1 MRQDVIIIIY
11 VKNFFFFC
19 MEWVI
24 IVKPSLYSKTQPIS
38 LPYYVGQGNVSLCP
52 RYIINNLELY
62 ISNLRGTKDNT

>member
-1 MRQDVIIIIY
+1 
-11 VKNFFFFC
+11 

>member
-11 VKNFFFFC
+11 VNFFFFFVWN
-19 MEWVI
+19 ES
-24 IVKPSLYSKTQPIS
+24 SLYSKTQPIS

-52 RYIINNLELY
+52 RYIINKLELY

>member
-1 MRQDVIIIIY
+1 MSQDVIIIIY
-11 VKNFFFFC
+11 VKFVCFC

-24 IVKPSLYSKTQPIS
+24 IVKPSLYSKTQAIS